1 MKVQNDVLLNIA
13 IGQSRNSTHWKNT
26 EILWSEFLDKLQKP
40 VITKENALEFK
51 SMKKDERD
59 KIKDVGGFVG
69 GSLKNGRRK
78 KENLLVRS
86 LITLDLDSVNCSV
99 DELWD
104 TITMFYDCE
113 LCIYSTHSHTEEK
126 PRIRLIIPT
135 DKTMNV
141 DEYGAVARKVA
152 DDIGIDMFDDTTYE
166 AERLMYWASCP
177 SDIEFVFRYQQGSL
191 LSVED
196 IKETYLDWKDTS
208 MWPHS
213 SRKSK
218 IIDRLLKKQED
229 PLEKKGLVGT
239 FCRKYAISDVI
250 EKYLNEKYIPSKIAD
265 RYTYVKGSTSN
276 GLVVYDDKFA
286 YSHHGTDP
294 ASGMLCNAFDLVRI
308 HLFSNL
314 DADLKENT
322 PTTKYPSYIKM
333 LEFVSEDKEIKR
345 QLYLDKQKEI
355 EEDFEFAPKEENS
368 NEENSNEDWVL
379 RLEYDKKG
387 NLENTIQNAIL
398 ILENDPKV
406 KGKLVYDVFSNRAT
420 VGDDVPWTDL
430 KSHDWSDMDD
440 SGVRLFLEKHYGLT
454 TAYKIEDAKNLVFD
468 RNKYHPV
475 RDYLKSLKWDGKKRV
490 ETLFIDYLGAED
502 SIYTREVARIHLVAA
517 VARIFVPGIKYD
529 NMPTLTGPQGMGK
542 STFIDKLSKG
552 WFSDNLATMKGKEA
566 AELIQGVWHIE
577 IGELNAT
584 RKSDIDLVKAFLS
597 RQYDIYRVAYAKNTS
612 RFPRQCVFW
621 GTTNDSQFL
630 RDPTGDRRTYP
641 IDCYVNEPKKDIWID
656 LTDDE
661 VDQIWAESYA
671 KFTSGESIYL
681 TGEAYEISE
690 QKQLE
695 HKEDTPLHG
704 LIMGYLDAMYP
715 ANWDELTVRERV
727 DFIANRDIEEF
738 NEIKLTYKKD
748 RVCILEVWCELLG
761 KKAADLKPI
770 NSREINDILRSL
782 PDWEVQ
788 KSPMRFGRNYSNQR
802 GYRRKNLKY

>member
-1 MKVQNDVLLNIA
+1 
-13 IGQSRNSTHWKNT
+13 
-26 EILWSEFLDKLQKP
+26 
-40 VITKENALEFK
+40 
-51 SMKKDERD
+51 
-59 KIKDVGGFVG
+59 
-69 GSLKNGRRK
+69 
-78 KENLLVRS
+78 
-86 LITLDLDSVNCSV
+86 
-99 DELWD
+99 
-104 TITMFYDCE
+104 
-113 LCIYSTHSHTEEK
+113 
-126 PRIRLIIPT
+126 
-135 DKTMNV
+135 
-141 DEYGAVARKVA
+141 
-152 DDIGIDMFDDTTYE
+152 
-166 AERLMYWASCP
+166 
-177 SDIEFVFRYQQGSL
+177 
-191 LSVED
+191 
-196 IKETYLDWKDTS
+196 
-208 MWPHS
+208 
-213 SRKSK
+213 
-218 IIDRLLKKQED
+218 
-229 PLEKKGLVGT
+229 
-239 FCRKYAISDVI
+239 
-250 EKYLNEKYIPSKIAD
+250 
-265 RYTYVKGSTSN
+265 
-276 GLVVYDDKFA
+276 
-286 YSHHGTDP
+286 
-294 ASGMLCNAFDLVRI
+294 
-308 HLFSNL
+308 
-314 DADLKENT
+314 
-322 PTTKYPSYIKM
+322 
-333 LEFVSEDKEIKR
+333 
-345 QLYLDKQKEI
+345 
-355 EEDFEFAPKEENS
+355 
-368 NEENSNEDWVL
+368 
-379 RLEYDKKG
+379 
-387 NLENTIQNAIL
+387 
-398 ILENDPKV
+398 
-406 KGKLVYDVFSNRAT
+406 
-420 VGDDVPWTDL
+420 
-430 KSHDWSDMDD
+430 MDD

-641 IDCYVNEPKKDIWID
+641 IDCYVNEPKKDIWMD
-656 LTDDE
+656 LIDDE

-715 ANWDELTVRERV
+715 SNWEELSVRERV